1 MQASFA
7 IDNRLNVEI
16 ARVDA
21 SWSTGKMLD
30 KIYRLAAEF
39 IPMAKHTILLGT
51 SSATADA
58 VVLTRR

>member
-1 MQASFA
+1 
-7 IDNRLNVEI
+7 
-16 ARVDA
+16 
-21 SWSTGKMLD
+21 MLE

-39 IPMAKHTILLGT
+39 VRMAKQTILLGA